1 MGGLL
6 FVSQAIL
13 DTWAGQGKIDFSGN
27 VMAILAGAG
36 QGRSYRLEP
45 AVRFLKVV
53 GADSDPNQLLHK
65 VKGEAQLREMGAE
78 VMEGAVI
85 LGDVGYEVEPG
96 FLAEAAALQAAAAS
110 RADPARAVARP
121 QAPAAVPPQPAPA
134 TVAPAVP
141 PRAPAPPP
149 LPAPP
154 AAAGRPAPP
163 PKDLEERRKEAEAL
177 ARFLLENLS

>member
-6 FVSQAIL
+6 FVSQSIL

-27 VMAILAGAG
+27 VMSILAGDG

-53 GADSDPNQLLHK
+53 GAEVDPHQLLHK
-65 VKGEAQLREMGAE
+65 VKGEAQLRELGAE

-85 LGDVGYEVEPG
+85 LGEVGYEVETG

-110 RADPARAVARP
+110 RADPARAAAPARP
-121 QAPAAVPPQPAPA
+121 AAPAAPPPAQA
-134 TVAPAVP
+134 
-141 PRAPAPPP
+141 APPP
-149 LPAPP
+149 AAPP
-154 AAAGRPAPP
+154 GAGQAPS
-163 PKDLEERRKEAEAL
+163 PKELEDRRKEAEAL

>member
-13 DTWAGQGKIDFSGN
+13 DSWAGQGKIDFSGN
-27 VMAILAGAG
+27 VMAIVSGDG

-53 GADSDPNQLLHK
+53 GADADPHQLLHK

-85 LGDVGYEVEPG
+85 LGEVGYEVEQG
-96 FLAEAAALQAAAAS
+96 FLAEASALQQAAAS
-110 RADPARAVARP
+110 PADPARAAARP
-121 QAPAAVPPQPAPA
+121 PAVAPAPAPQPAA
-134 TVAPAVP
+134 AA
-141 PRAPAPPP
+141 APPGSP
-149 LPAPP
+149 QPERATPTP
-154 AAAGRPAPP
+154 QEM
-163 PKDLEERRKEAEAL
+163 DQRRKEAEEL